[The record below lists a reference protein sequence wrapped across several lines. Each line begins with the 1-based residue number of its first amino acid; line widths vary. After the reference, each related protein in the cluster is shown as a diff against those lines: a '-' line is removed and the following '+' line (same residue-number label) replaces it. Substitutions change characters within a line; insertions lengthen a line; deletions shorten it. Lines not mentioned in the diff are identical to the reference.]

1 MSLLLDDPVGALK
14 QYVAHPSVSADTSFC
29 EGVAGARDFA
39 CAMLRELG
47 FSVDLVETPINPVI
61 VGTRGDPTW
70 PGIVIYGHYD
80 VQPPDPLQLW
90 TSEPFKAEVRNG
102 RLYGR
107 GAADNKG
114 PQIVHMAA
122 LARALKA
129 NPDLPL
135 RITYLIEGEE
145 EIGSP
150 SFRKF
155 LEQGKNRLQGDFLLV
170 SDTGSPGP
178 QQLAITTGLRGLVAL
193 EVKVYG
199 PKQDLHSGVHGGAL
213 LNPLQ
218 ALVHACAS
226 LHDQQGRVT
235 VPGFYDAVKPPQDWE
250 RNELAQLPITES
262 AYADFLGAPD
272 FLPPPGFSALEAIR
286 FCPTLE
292 FNGIGG
298 GYQGEGSKTVI
309 PAEAFAKITCRL
321 VPDQSAEDIAS
332 KVKDALQSAFPQ
344 AVRVEVQVMGGGDP
358 YAILPPGKPGA
369 DQEGKP
375 LLKRAFSLAEQCIE
389 HSFGCRPLYLREG
402 GSIPIIRDLKEVA
415 GLDSLM
421 LGLFTN
427 EDNLHAPDESF
438 NLDIMH
444 KAIDAFEKFFLELAE
459 D

>member
-1 MSLLLDDPVGALK
+1 MSILLNDPLQALK
-14 QYVAHPSVSADTSFC
+14 DYVAHPSVSADSAFSS
-29 EGVAGARDFA
+29 GVAGARDFA
-39 CAMLRELG
+39 CSQLQDLG
-47 FSVDLVETPINPVI
+47 FLVDLVDTPIHPII
-61 VGTRGDPTW
+61 VATRGDPAW

-80 VQPPDPLQLW
+80 VQPPDPVDLW
-90 TSEPFKAEVRNG
+90 TSKPFEAQERNG

-122 LARALKA
+122 LARALQK
-129 NPDLPL
+129 NPNLPL

-150 SFRKF
+150 SFRQF
-155 LEQGKNRLQGDFLLV
+155 LEQGKDRLRGDFLLV

-178 QQLAITTGLRGLVAL
+178 EQLAVTTGLRGLVAL

-218 ALVHACAS
+218 ALARACAS
-226 LHDQQGRVT
+226 LHDEQGRVT
-235 VPGFYDAVKPPQDWE
+235 VPGFYDAVQAPQDWE
-250 RNELAQLPITES
+250 RDELSRLPITES
-262 AYADFLGAPD
+262 SYANFLGTPE
-272 FLPPPGFSALEAIR
+272 FFPPPGYSPLEAIR

-321 VPDQSAEDIAS
+321 VPDQSADDIAE
-332 KVKDALQSAFPQ
+332 KVQAALQSAFPS
-344 AVRVEVQVMGGGDP
+344 AVRVEVKTKGGGDP
-358 YAILPPGKPGA
+358 YVILPPGKPGA
-369 DQEGKP
+369 TAKAGSLMAK
-375 LLKRAFSLAEQCIE
+375 AFPLAENCIE
-389 HSFGCRPLYLREG
+389 QSFGTRPLYLREG
-402 GSIPIIRDLKEVA
+402 GSIPIIRDLKEVV

-438 NLDIMH
+438 NLEIMNH
-444 KAIDAFEKFFLELAE
+444 AIDAFEQFFLGLPE
-459 D
+459 

>member
-1 MSLLLDDPVGALK
+1 MSLLLQDPVEALRR
-14 QYVAHPSVSADTSFC
+14 YVAHPSVSADSSFAS
-29 EGVAGARDFA
+29 GVTGARDCA
-39 CAMLRELG
+39 CTMLKELG
-47 FSVDLVETPINPVI
+47 FSVDLVDTPIHPII
-61 VGTRGDPTW
+61 VATRGEPSW

-80 VQPPDPLQLW
+80 VQPPDPLGLW
-90 TSEPFKAEVRNG
+90 TSDPFDAQERNG

-122 LARALKA
+122 LARALKK
-129 NPDLPL
+129 NPNLPL

-155 LEQGKNRLQGDFLLV
+155 LEDGKDRLQGDFLLV

-178 QQLAITTGLRGLVAL
+178 EQLAVTTGLRGLVAL

-218 ALVHACAS
+218 ALAHACAS
-226 LHDQQGRVT
+226 LHDAEGRVT
-235 VPGFYDAVKPPQDWE
+235 VPGFYDGVKAPEDWE
-250 RNELAQLPITES
+250 REELSKLPITES
-262 AYADFLGAPD
+262 SYAEFLGAPG
-272 FLPPPGFSALEAIR
+272 FFPPPGYSPLEAIR

-292 FNGIGG
+292 FNGLGG

-321 VPDQSAEDIAS
+321 VPDQSADDIAN
-332 KVKDALQSAFPQ
+332 KVKSALQAAFPS
-344 AVRVEVQVMGGGDP
+344 AVRVEVAAKGGGDP

-369 DQEGKP
+369 DEQAKP
-375 LLKRAFSLAEQCIE
+375 LLKRAFPLAEKCIE
-389 HSFGCRPLYLREG
+389 HAFGSSPLYLREG

-438 NLDIMH
+438 NLEIMH
-444 KAIDAFEKFFLELAE
+444 KAIDAFEEFFLGLA
-459 D
+459 

>member
-1 MSLLLDDPVGALK
+1 MSILLNDPLQALK
-14 QYVAHPSVSADTSFC
+14 DYVAHPSVSADSAFSS
-29 EGVAGARDFA
+29 GVAGARDFA
-39 CAMLRELG
+39 CSQLQDLG
-47 FSVDLVETPINPVI
+47 FLVDLVDTPIHPII
-61 VGTRGDPTW
+61 VATRGDPAW

-80 VQPPDPLQLW
+80 VQPPDPVDLW
-90 TSEPFKAEVRNG
+90 TSKPFEAQERNG

-122 LARALKA
+122 LARALKKKP
-129 NPDLPL
+129 NLPL

-150 SFRKF
+150 SFRQF
-155 LEQGKNRLQGDFLLV
+155 LEQGKDRLRGDFLLV

-178 QQLAITTGLRGLVAL
+178 EQLAVTTGLRGLVAL

-218 ALVHACAS
+218 ALARACAS
-226 LHDQQGRVT
+226 LHDEQGRVT
-235 VPGFYDAVKPPQDWE
+235 VPGFYDAVQAPQDWE
-250 RNELAQLPITES
+250 RDELSRLPITES
-262 AYADFLGAPD
+262 SYANFLGAPE
-272 FLPPPGFSALEAIR
+272 FFPPPGYSPLEAIR

-321 VPDQSAEDIAS
+321 VPDQSADDIAE
-332 KVKDALQSAFPQ
+332 KVQAALQSAFPS
-344 AVRVEVQVMGGGDP
+344 AVRVEVKTKGGGDP
-358 YAILPPGKPGA
+358 YVILPPGKPGA
-369 DQEGKP
+369 TAKAGSLMAK
-375 LLKRAFSLAEQCIE
+375 AFPLAENCIE
-389 HSFGCRPLYLREG
+389 QSFGTRPLYLREG
-402 GSIPIIRDLKEVA
+402 GSIPIIRDLKEVV

-438 NLDIMH
+438 NLEIMNH
-444 KAIDAFEKFFLELAE
+444 AIDAFEQFFLGLPE
-459 D
+459 

>member
-1 MSLLLDDPVGALK
+1 MSILLNDPLQALK
-14 QYVAHPSVSADTSFC
+14 DYVAHPSVSADSAFSS
-29 EGVAGARDFA
+29 GVAGARDFA
-39 CAMLRELG
+39 CSQLQDLG
-47 FSVDLVETPINPVI
+47 FSVDLVDTPIHPII
-61 VGTRGDPTW
+61 VATRGDPAW

-80 VQPPDPLQLW
+80 VQPPDPVDLW
-90 TSEPFKAEVRNG
+90 TSKPFEAQERNG
-102 RLYGR
+102 RLFGR

-122 LARALKA
+122 LARALKK
-129 NPDLPL
+129 NPNLPL

-150 SFRKF
+150 SFRQF
-155 LEQGKNRLQGDFLLV
+155 LEQGKDRLRGDFLLV

-178 QQLAITTGLRGLVAL
+178 EQLAVTTGLRGLVAL

-218 ALVHACAS
+218 ALARACAS
-226 LHDQQGRVT
+226 LHDEQGRVT
-235 VPGFYDAVKPPQDWE
+235 VPGFYDAVQAPQDWE
-250 RNELAQLPITES
+250 RDELSRLPITES
-262 AYADFLGAPD
+262 SYANFLGAPE
-272 FLPPPGFSALEAIR
+272 FFPPPGYSPLEAIR

-321 VPDQSAEDIAS
+321 VPDQSADDIAE
-332 KVKDALQSAFPQ
+332 KVQAALQSAFPS
-344 AVRVEVQVMGGGDP
+344 AVRVEVKTKGGGDP
-358 YAILPPGKPGA
+358 YVILPPGKPGA
-369 DQEGKP
+369 TAKAGSLMAK
-375 LLKRAFSLAEQCIE
+375 AFPLAENCIE
-389 HSFGCRPLYLREG
+389 QSFGTRPLYLREG
-402 GSIPIIRDLKEVA
+402 GSIPIIRDLKEVV

-438 NLDIMH
+438 NLEIMNH
-444 KAIDAFEKFFLELAE
+444 AIDAFEQFFLGLPE
-459 D
+459 

>member
-1 MSLLLDDPVGALK
+1 MSILLNDPLQALK
-14 QYVAHPSVSADTSFC
+14 DYVAHPSVSADSAFSS
-29 EGVAGARDFA
+29 GVAGARDFA
-39 CAMLRELG
+39 CSQLQDLG
-47 FSVDLVETPINPVI
+47 FSVDLVDTPIHPII
-61 VGTRGDPTW
+61 VATRGDPAW

-80 VQPPDPLQLW
+80 VQPPDPVDLW
-90 TSEPFKAEVRNG
+90 TSKPFEAQERNG

-122 LARALKA
+122 LARALKK
-129 NPDLPL
+129 NPNLPL

-150 SFRKF
+150 SFRQF
-155 LEQGKNRLQGDFLLV
+155 LEQGKDRLQGDFLLV

-178 QQLAITTGLRGLVAL
+178 EQLAVTTGLRGLVAL

-218 ALVHACAS
+218 ALARACAS
-226 LHDQQGRVT
+226 LHDEQGRVT
-235 VPGFYDAVKPPQDWE
+235 VPGFYDAVQAPQDWE
-250 RNELAQLPITES
+250 RDELSRLPITES
-262 AYADFLGAPD
+262 SYANFLGTPE
-272 FLPPPGFSALEAIR
+272 FFPPPGYSPLEAIR

-321 VPDQSAEDIAS
+321 VPDQSADDIAE
-332 KVKDALQSAFPQ
+332 KVQAALQSAFPS
-344 AVRVEVQVMGGGDP
+344 AVRVEVKTKGGGDP
-358 YAILPPGKPGA
+358 YVILPPGKPGA
-369 DQEGKP
+369 TAKAGSLMAK
-375 LLKRAFSLAEQCIE
+375 AFPLAENCIE
-389 HSFGCRPLYLREG
+389 QSFGTRPLYLREG
-402 GSIPIIRDLKEVA
+402 GSIPIIRDLKEVV

-438 NLDIMH
+438 NLEIMNH
-444 KAIDAFEKFFLELAE
+444 AIDAFEQFFLGLPE
-459 D
+459 

>member
-1 MSLLLDDPVGALK
+1 MSILLNDPLQALK
-14 QYVAHPSVSADTSFC
+14 DYVAHPSVSADSAFSS
-29 EGVAGARDFA
+29 GVAGARDFA
-39 CAMLRELG
+39 CSQLQDLG
-47 FSVDLVETPINPVI
+47 FSVDLVDTPIHPII
-61 VGTRGDPTW
+61 VATRGDPAW

-80 VQPPDPLQLW
+80 VQPPDPVDLW
-90 TSEPFKAEVRNG
+90 TSKPFEAQERNG

-122 LARALKA
+122 LARALKK
-129 NPDLPL
+129 NPNLPL

-150 SFRKF
+150 SFRQF
-155 LEQGKNRLQGDFLLV
+155 LEQGKDRLRGDFLLV

-178 QQLAITTGLRGLVAL
+178 EQLAVTTGLRGLVAL

-218 ALVHACAS
+218 ALARACAS
-226 LHDQQGRVT
+226 LHDEQGRVT
-235 VPGFYDAVKPPQDWE
+235 VPGFYDAVQAPQDWE
-250 RNELAQLPITES
+250 RDELSRLPITES
-262 AYADFLGAPD
+262 SYAKFLGTPE
-272 FLPPPGFSALEAIR
+272 FFPPPGYSPLEAIR

-321 VPDQSAEDIAS
+321 VPDQSADDIAE
-332 KVKDALQSAFPQ
+332 KVQAALQSAFPS
-344 AVRVEVQVMGGGDP
+344 AVRVEVKTKGGGDP
-358 YAILPPGKPGA
+358 YVILPPGKPGA
-369 DQEGKP
+369 TAKAGSLMAK
-375 LLKRAFSLAEQCIE
+375 AFPLAENCIE
-389 HSFGCRPLYLREG
+389 QSFGTRPLYLREG
-402 GSIPIIRDLKEVA
+402 GSIPIIRDLKEVV

-438 NLDIMH
+438 NLEIMNH
-444 KAIDAFEKFFLELAE
+444 AIVAFEQFFLGLPE
-459 D
+459 

>member
-1 MSLLLDDPVGALK
+1 MSLLLQDPVEALRR
-14 QYVAHPSVSADTSFC
+14 YVAHPSVSADSSFAS
-29 EGVAGARDFA
+29 GVTGARDCA
-39 CAMLRELG
+39 CTMLKELG
-47 FSVDLVETPINPVI
+47 FSVDLVDTPIHPII
-61 VGTRGDPTW
+61 VATRGEPSW

-80 VQPPDPLQLW
+80 VQPPDPLGLW
-90 TSEPFKAEVRNG
+90 TSDPFDAQERNG

-122 LARALKA
+122 LARALKK
-129 NPDLPL
+129 NPNLPL

-155 LEQGKNRLQGDFLLV
+155 LEDGKDRLQGDFLLV

-178 QQLAITTGLRGLVAL
+178 EQLAVTTGLRGLVAL

-218 ALVHACAS
+218 ALAHACAS
-226 LHDQQGRVT
+226 LHDAEGRVT
-235 VPGFYDAVKPPQDWE
+235 VSGFYDGVKAPEDWE
-250 RNELAQLPITES
+250 REELGKLPITES
-262 AYADFLGAPD
+262 SYAEFLGAPG
-272 FLPPPGFSALEAIR
+272 FFPPPGYSPLEAIR

-292 FNGIGG
+292 FNGLGG

-321 VPDQSAEDIAS
+321 VPDQSADDIAN
-332 KVKDALQSAFPQ
+332 KVKSALQAAFPS
-344 AVRVEVQVMGGGDP
+344 AVRVEVEAKGGGDP

-369 DQEGKP
+369 DEQAKP
-375 LLKRAFSLAEQCIE
+375 LLKRAFPLAEKCIE
-389 HSFGCRPLYLREG
+389 HAFGSSPLYLREG

-438 NLDIMH
+438 NLEIMH
-444 KAIDAFEKFFLELAE
+444 KAIDAFEEFFLGLA
-459 D
+459 

>member
-1 MSLLLDDPVGALK
+1 MSILLNDPLQALK
-14 QYVAHPSVSADTSFC
+14 DYVAHPSVSADSAFSS
-29 EGVAGARDFA
+29 GVAGARDFA
-39 CAMLRELG
+39 CSQLQDLG
-47 FSVDLVETPINPVI
+47 FSVDLVDTPIHPII
-61 VGTRGDPTW
+61 VATRGDPAW

-80 VQPPDPLQLW
+80 VQPPDPVDLW
-90 TSEPFKAEVRNG
+90 TSKPFEAQERNG

-122 LARALKA
+122 LARALKK
-129 NPDLPL
+129 NPNLPL

-150 SFRKF
+150 SFRQF
-155 LEQGKNRLQGDFLLV
+155 LEQGKDRLRGDFLLV

-178 QQLAITTGLRGLVAL
+178 EQLAVTTGLRGLVAL

-218 ALVHACAS
+218 ALARACAS
-226 LHDQQGRVT
+226 LHDEQGRVT
-235 VPGFYDAVKPPQDWE
+235 VPGFYDAVQAPQDWE
-250 RNELAQLPITES
+250 RDELSRLPITES
-262 AYADFLGAPD
+262 SYAKFLGAPE
-272 FLPPPGFSALEAIR
+272 FFPPPGYSPLEAIR

-321 VPDQSAEDIAS
+321 VPDQSADDIAE
-332 KVKDALQSAFPQ
+332 KVQAALQSAFPS
-344 AVRVEVQVMGGGDP
+344 AVRVEVKTKGGGDP
-358 YAILPPGKPGA
+358 YVILPPGKPGA
-369 DQEGKP
+369 TAKAGSLMAK
-375 LLKRAFSLAEQCIE
+375 AFPLAENCIE
-389 HSFGCRPLYLREG
+389 QSFGTRPLYLREG
-402 GSIPIIRDLKEVA
+402 GSIPIIRDLKEVV

-438 NLDIMH
+438 NLEIMNH
-444 KAIDAFEKFFLELAE
+444 AIDAFEQFFLGLPE
-459 D
+459 

>member
-1 MSLLLDDPVGALK
+1 MSILLNDPLQALK
-14 QYVAHPSVSADTSFC
+14 DYVAHPSVSADSAFSS
-29 EGVAGARDFA
+29 GVAGARDFA
-39 CAMLRELG
+39 CSQLQDLG
-47 FSVDLVETPINPVI
+47 FSVDLVDTPIHPII
-61 VGTRGDPTW
+61 VATRGDPAW

-80 VQPPDPLQLW
+80 VQPPDPVDLW
-90 TSEPFKAEVRNG
+90 TSKPFEAQERNG

-122 LARALKA
+122 LARALKK
-129 NPDLPL
+129 NPNLPL

-150 SFRKF
+150 SFRQF
-155 LEQGKNRLQGDFLLV
+155 LEQGKDRLRGDFLLV

-178 QQLAITTGLRGLVAL
+178 EQLAVTTGLRGLVAL

-218 ALVHACAS
+218 ALARACAS
-226 LHDQQGRVT
+226 LHDEQGRVT
-235 VPGFYDAVKPPQDWE
+235 VPGFYDAVQAPQDWE
-250 RNELAQLPITES
+250 RDELSRLPITES
-262 AYADFLGAPD
+262 SYANFLGTPE
-272 FLPPPGFSALEAIR
+272 FFPPPGYSPLEAIR

-321 VPDQSAEDIAS
+321 VPDQSADDIAE
-332 KVKDALQSAFPQ
+332 KVQAALQSAFPS
-344 AVRVEVQVMGGGDP
+344 AVRVEVKTKGGGDP
-358 YAILPPGKPGA
+358 YVILPPGKPGA
-369 DQEGKP
+369 TAKAGSLMAK
-375 LLKRAFSLAEQCIE
+375 AFPLAENCIE
-389 HSFGCRPLYLREG
+389 QSFGTRPLYLREG
-402 GSIPIIRDLKEVA
+402 GSIPIIRDLKEVV

-438 NLDIMH
+438 NLEIMNH
-444 KAIDAFEKFFLELAE
+444 AIDAFEQFFLGLPE
-459 D
+459 

>member
-1 MSLLLDDPVGALK
+1 MSILLNDPLQALK
-14 QYVAHPSVSADTSFC
+14 DYVAHPSVSADSAFSS
-29 EGVAGARDFA
+29 GVAGARDFA
-39 CAMLRELG
+39 CTQLQDLG
-47 FSVDLVETPINPVI
+47 FSVDLVDTPIHPII
-61 VGTRGDPTW
+61 VATRGDPAW
-70 PGIVIYGHYD
+70 PGLVIYGHYD
-80 VQPPDPLQLW
+80 VQPPDPVDLW
-90 TSEPFKAEVRNG
+90 TSKPFEAQERNG

-122 LARALKA
+122 LARALKK
-129 NPDLPL
+129 NPNLPL

-150 SFRKF
+150 SFRQF
-155 LEQGKNRLQGDFLLV
+155 LEQGKDRLRGDFLLV

-178 QQLAITTGLRGLVAL
+178 EQLAVTTGLRGLVAL

-218 ALVHACAS
+218 ALARACAS
-226 LHDQQGRVT
+226 LHDEQGRVT
-235 VPGFYDAVKPPQDWE
+235 VPGFYDAVQAPQDWE
-250 RNELAQLPITES
+250 RDELSRLPITES
-262 AYADFLGAPD
+262 SYAKFLGAPE
-272 FLPPPGFSALEAIR
+272 FFPPPGYSPLEAIR

-321 VPDQSAEDIAS
+321 VPDQSADDIAE
-332 KVKDALQSAFPQ
+332 KVQAALQSAFPS
-344 AVRVEVQVMGGGDP
+344 AVRVEVKTKGGGDP
-358 YAILPPGKPGA
+358 YVILPPGKPGA
-369 DQEGKP
+369 TAKAGSLMAK
-375 LLKRAFSLAEQCIE
+375 AFPLAENCIE
-389 HSFGCRPLYLREG
+389 QSFGTRPLYLREG
-402 GSIPIIRDLKEVA
+402 GSIPIIRDLKEVV

-438 NLDIMH
+438 NLEIMNH
-444 KAIDAFEKFFLELAE
+444 AIDAFEQFFLGLPE
-459 D
+459 

>member
-1 MSLLLDDPVGALK
+1 MSILLNDPLQALK
-14 QYVAHPSVSADTSFC
+14 DYVAHPSVSADSAFSS
-29 EGVAGARDFA
+29 GVAGARDFA
-39 CAMLRELG
+39 CSQLQDLG
-47 FSVDLVETPINPVI
+47 FSVDLVDTPIHPII
-61 VGTRGDPTW
+61 VATRGDPAW

-80 VQPPDPLQLW
+80 VQPPDPVDLW
-90 TSEPFKAEVRNG
+90 TSKPFEAQERNG

-122 LARALKA
+122 LARALKK
-129 NPDLPL
+129 NPNLPL

-150 SFRKF
+150 SFRQF
-155 LEQGKNRLQGDFLLV
+155 LEQGKDRLRGDFLLV

-178 QQLAITTGLRGLVAL
+178 EQLAVTTGLRGLVAL

-218 ALVHACAS
+218 ALARACAS
-226 LHDQQGRVT
+226 LHDEQGRVT
-235 VPGFYDAVKPPQDWE
+235 VPGFYDAVQAPQDWE
-250 RNELAQLPITES
+250 RDELSRLPITES
-262 AYADFLGAPD
+262 SYAKFLGTPE
-272 FLPPPGFSALEAIR
+272 FFPPPGYSPLEAIR

-321 VPDQSAEDIAS
+321 VPDQSADDIAE
-332 KVKDALQSAFPQ
+332 KVQAALQSAFPS
-344 AVRVEVQVMGGGDP
+344 AVRVEVKTKGGGDP
-358 YAILPPGKPGA
+358 YVILPPGKPGA
-369 DQEGKP
+369 TAKAGSLMAK
-375 LLKRAFSLAEQCIE
+375 AFPLAENCIE
-389 HSFGCRPLYLREG
+389 QSFGTRPLYLREG
-402 GSIPIIRDLKEVA
+402 GSIPIIRDLKEVV

-438 NLDIMH
+438 NLEIMNH
-444 KAIDAFEKFFLELAE
+444 AIDAFEQFFLGLPE
-459 D
+459 

>member
-1 MSLLLDDPVGALK
+1 MSILLNDPLQALK
-14 QYVAHPSVSADTSFC
+14 DYVAHPSVSADSAFSS
-29 EGVAGARDFA
+29 GVAGARDFA
-39 CAMLRELG
+39 CSQLQDLG
-47 FSVDLVETPINPVI
+47 FSVDLVDTPIHPII
-61 VGTRGDPTW
+61 VATRGDPAW

-80 VQPPDPLQLW
+80 VQPPDPVDLW
-90 TSEPFKAEVRNG
+90 TSKPFEAQERNG

-114 PQIVHMAA
+114 PQIVPMAA
-122 LARALKA
+122 LARALKK
-129 NPDLPL
+129 NPNLPL

-150 SFRKF
+150 SFRQF
-155 LEQGKNRLQGDFLLV
+155 LEQGKDRLRGDFLLV

-178 QQLAITTGLRGLVAL
+178 EQLAVTTGLRGLVAL

-218 ALVHACAS
+218 ALARACAS
-226 LHDQQGRVT
+226 LHDEQGRVT
-235 VPGFYDAVKPPQDWE
+235 VPGFYDAVQAPQDWE
-250 RNELAQLPITES
+250 RDELSMLPITES
-262 AYADFLGAPD
+262 SYANFLGSPE
-272 FLPPPGFSALEAIR
+272 FFPPPGYSPLEAIR

-321 VPDQSAEDIAS
+321 VPDQSADDIAE
-332 KVKDALQSAFPQ
+332 KVQAALQSAFPS
-344 AVRVEVQVMGGGDP
+344 AVRVEVKTKGGGDP
-358 YAILPPGKPGA
+358 YVILPPGKPGA
-369 DQEGKP
+369 TAKAGSLMAK
-375 LLKRAFSLAEQCIE
+375 AFPLAENCIE
-389 HSFGCRPLYLREG
+389 QSFGTRPLYLREG
-402 GSIPIIRDLKEVA
+402 GSIPIIRDLKEVV

-438 NLDIMH
+438 NLEIMNH
-444 KAIDAFEKFFLELAE
+444 AIDAFEQFFLGLPE
-459 D
+459 